1 MAGGHTNGMVAG
13 TASSSLWVVGWV
25 AVLFVVVVELLFL
38 EESVGVEF
46 GGLVGTGWVG

>member
-1 MAGGHTNGMVAG
+1 MIGLAGEHTNGMVAG
-13 TASSSLWVVGWV
+13 TAGSSLWV